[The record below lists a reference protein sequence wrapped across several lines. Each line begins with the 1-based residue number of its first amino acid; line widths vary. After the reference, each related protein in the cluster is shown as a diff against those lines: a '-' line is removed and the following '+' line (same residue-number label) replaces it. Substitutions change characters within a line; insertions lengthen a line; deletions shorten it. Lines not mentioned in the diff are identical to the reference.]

1 MFRFENPEYL
11 WLLVAVAVLALI
23 RFVTYFNQK
32 KRLRKFGD
40 PKLMK
45 QLMPDV
51 SRWRPSAT
59 GQRYQSGEALGYR
72 DGDST
77 GYQ

>member
-32 KRLRKFGD
+32 RN
-40 PKLMK
+40 M
-45 QLMPDV
+45 
-51 SRWRPSAT
+51 AT
-59 GQRYQSGEALGYR
+59 PNR
-72 DGDST
+72 
-77 GYQ
+77 

>member
-45 QLMPDV
+45 QLRLLKMIKEERLNPPLFLLWLKLV
-51 SRWRPSAT
+51 H
-59 GQRYQSGEALGYR
+59 
-72 DGDST
+72 
-77 GYQ
+77 

>member
-11 WLLVAVAVLALI
+11 WLLSVVVLLALI

-40 PKLMK
+40 PELIR
-45 QLMPDV
+45 QLMPNV
-51 SRWRPSAT
+51 SRWRP
-59 GQRYQSGEALGYR
+59 
-72 DGDST
+72 
-77 GYQ
+77 